1 MNLPGDDLFKLIK
14 SLTPSEKRYF
24 KLFTERQGITESKS
38 YLKIF
43 DLIESM
49 DGVYNEDKL
58 KKKLKVAAEIK
69 MLPQMK
75 IYLND
80 LILKSMRIYRSDKF
94 VFSEIADLI
103 QDELFYTE
111 KGLVELRAKVLKRS
125 KELAYKHDLMNLVL
139 SILQR
144 EKIYSLRYS
153 GKQPLEVI
161 EELHNEEKEVI
172 ETLNVESELGRISYS
187 LWAQYLI
194 DPLLN
199 DKEAI
204 HKYNDYKNNA
214 LLKDYSVLK
223 TFSSKWNYL
232 RAYCLICRFNDDNV
246 KAIEYYKKAVEL
258 FDEYPHQ
265 KYNVNANYIDALS
278 NYLGACH
285 RASIYDD
292 FEEVIAR
299 LEALPSDKISH
310 DASILT
316 SICSNKILYIMNTGK
331 FELCDEVI
339 ELYHKMIGKY
349 EKMLSSAQIISNT
362 YNIAVILFVVGRNQL
377 ALEYCEKILNANS
390 NSREELQHGA
400 KVLNLLLHY
409 ELENKLFLDSLIR
422 NTSRSMQ
429 KDDRFDFF
437 EKLVMKYLKS
447 LLKAH
452 KHEKHAIYQE
462 MFDALLKMK
471 HENTDY
477 KFVIMTE
484 TLGWIKSKMDN
495 LPLTETIYLKYE

>member
-14 SLTPSEKRYF
+14 SLSPSEKRYF
-24 KLFTERQGITESKS
+24 KLFTERQGISESKT

-43 DLIESM
+43 DLIDSM
-49 DGVYNEDKL
+49 DGVYDEDKL
-58 KKKLKVAAEIK
+58 KKKLKIAAEIK
-69 MLPQMK
+69 MLPQLK

-80 LILKSMRIYRSDKF
+80 LILKSMRIYRSDKS

-139 SILQR
+139 TILQR

-153 GKQPLEVI
+153 GKQPMEVI
-161 EELHNEEKEVI
+161 EELHNEEKDVI
-172 ETLNVESELGRISYS
+172 ETLNTEAELGRISYS

-204 HKYNDYKNNA
+204 GKYNNYKNNA
-214 LLKDYSVLK
+214 LLKDYAVLK
-223 TFSSKWNYL
+223 TFNSKWNYL

-246 KAIEYYKKAVEL
+246 KAIEFYKKAVEL

-292 FEEVIAR
+292 FEEIIAR
-299 LEALPSDKISH
+299 LEALPSDKLSH
-310 DASILT
+310 DVSILT

-349 EKMLSSAQIISNT
+349 EKMLSTAQVIANT
-362 YNIAVILFVVGRNQL
+362 YNISVMLFVVGRYQA

-390 NSREELQHGA
+390 NSRQELHHGA

-409 ELENKLFLDSLIR
+409 ELENKLYLDSLIR

-437 EKLVMKYLKS
+437 EKLVMKYLKL

-452 KHEKHAIYQE
+452 KHEKHGIYEE
-462 MFDALLKMK
+462 MFNAFLEMK
-471 HENTDY
+471 HENKEY

-495 LPLTETIYLKYE
+495 LPLTETIYLKYD